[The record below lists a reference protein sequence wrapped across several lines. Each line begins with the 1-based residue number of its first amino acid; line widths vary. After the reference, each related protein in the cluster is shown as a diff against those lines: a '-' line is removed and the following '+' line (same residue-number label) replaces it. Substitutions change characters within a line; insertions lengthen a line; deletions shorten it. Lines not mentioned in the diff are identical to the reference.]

1 MAASAVTRST
11 DGRPSM
17 TTAEMVR
24 RAAGLVPVLR
34 ERASD
39 CESLRRIPDQTR
51 DDFISAGITRISQPA
66 SRGGLG
72 LDMDSVYEVAM
83 ELGRG
88 CGSSAWMGSF
98 WPLHNWMVG
107 MWPKAAQDDYW
118 TGSPD
123 TLSSTAWDL
132 VTCNIEP
139 ASGGIRLS
147 GHWDFSSGI
156 DHADWAMLFVPGP
169 PVGLALVAR
178 KELRIVDTW
187 HATGLC
193 GSGSNDVFVDGAFV
207 PEHRILN
214 MEAAANAQTAGRE
227 LYGTPF
233 YKLPLYTWLTY
244 SLAAP
249 VVGMAQGAVESFED
263 LMRGRV
269 EGISGARAAERP
281 ANHLRLAE
289 SSAEVDAARLLM
301 RRNLRQLIEWA
312 ETGVEIPIDERLR
325 IRRDI
330 TFGGMICNR
339 AARRLFD
346 AAGAHAIKRSIPL
359 QRFTRDVDAAVHS
372 GVLTWD
378 PTGEQYGR
386 VRLGLAPTSFFY

>member
-1 MAASAVTRST
+1 MTASAVTPSSDR
-11 DGRPSM
+11 RPSV
-17 TTAEMVR
+17 TTAEIVR
-24 RAAGLVPVLR
+24 RATGLIPVLR
-34 ERASD
+34 ERAAA
-39 CESLRRIPDQTR
+39 CEALRRVPDPTR
-51 DDFISAGITRISQPA
+51 DDFVAAGITRIAQPVG
-66 SRGGLG
+66 RGGLG

-118 TGSPD
+118 ATSPD

-132 VTCNIEP
+132 VSCKIEP
-139 ASGGIRLS
+139 ARDGIRLS

-169 PVGLALVAR
+169 PVGLALVPRAD
-178 KELRIVDTW
+178 LRIVDTW

-193 GSGSNDVFVDGAFV
+193 GSGSNDVFVDDALV

-214 MEAAANAQTAGRE
+214 MEAAGSGHSDGRE
-227 LYGTPF
+227 LHGTPF

-249 VVGMAQGAVESFED
+249 VIGMAQGAVDSFEE

-269 EGISGARAAERP
+269 EGIGGGRAAERP

-289 SSAEVDAARLLM
+289 SSAEVDAARVLM
-301 RRNLRQLIEWA
+301 RRNLRQLIEWGQA
-312 ETGVEIPIDERLR
+312 GVEMSVDERLR

-346 AAGAHAIKRSIPL
+346 AAGAHAIKRSAPL
-359 QRFTRDVDAAVHS
+359 QRFTRDADAAVHS

>member
-1 MAASAVTRST
+1 
-11 DGRPSM
+11 
-17 TTAEMVR
+17 
-24 RAAGLVPVLR
+24 
-34 ERASD
+34 
-39 CESLRRIPDQTR
+39 
-51 DDFISAGITRISQPA
+51 
-66 SRGGLG
+66 
-72 LDMDSVYEVAM
+72 MDTVYEVAL

-107 MWPKAAQDDYW
+107 MWPKAVQDEYW
-118 TGSPD
+118 ANSPD

-132 VTCNIEP
+132 VTCQIEP
-139 ASGGIRLS
+139 ARGGIRLS

-156 DHADWAMLFVPGP
+156 DHAAWAMLFVPGP
-169 PVGLALVAR
+169 PVGLALVPR
-178 KELRIVDTW
+178 KDLRIVDTW

-249 VVGMAQGAVESFED
+249 VIGMAQGAVDSFED

-269 EGISGARAAERP
+269 EGIGGARAAERP

-289 SSAEVDAARLLM
+289 SSAEVDASRILM
-301 RRNLRQLIEWA
+301 RRNLCQLIEWA
-312 ETGVEIPIDERLR
+312 ETGVEIPISERLR

-330 TFGGMICNR
+330 TFGGMLCNR

-346 AAGAHAIKRSIPL
+346 AAGAHAIKRSVPL